1 MSTPADPGVGLPP
14 PLPGVQQRPAGNF
27 VSVMA
32 WVSIALGLLGMLY
45 GAMQVLMGLFLPAD
59 FYLRMLNPYGG
70 QPPPMPP
77 LIHWLY
83 THTLMMGVLTLIMSV
98 VLAWVSWGLLKRR
111 EWGRK
116 GFIALLVLGTLGQL
130 ASIGLLPGLL
140 EATLAMQ
147 AGALPPGQ
155 PIPPVL
161 EDMMAGVMLVG
172 GLVALVFAAVHVWII
187 WKLRTPAVRS
197 EFTASR

>member
-1 MSTPADPGVGLPP
+1 MSAPADPRVDLPP
-14 PLPGVQQRPAGNF
+14 PLPGEQQRPAGNF

-77 LIHWLY
+77 LMHWLY
-83 THTLMMGVLTLIMSV
+83 THTPVMGALTLLLSA
-98 VLAWVSWGLLKRR
+98 VLAWVSRALLQRR

-130 ASIGLLPGLL
+130 ASIALLPQLL

-155 PIPPVL
+155 PMPPVL
-161 EDMMAGVMLVG
+161 EEMMAGVMLIG
-172 GLVALVFAAVHVWII
+172 GLLALVFAAVHVWII

-197 EFTASR
+197 EFTPPR